1 VKIAYLVADFPKPSE
16 TFVSREILAL
26 RELGLDLKPFAF
38 QQPAPEEEKKL
49 DAATRQLIGAVEY
62 LNNGSLFSGALRSWS
77 LARIWREN
85 ADLQRTSIFKS
96 NPQLR
101 LLRAA
106 TLAAQLQAA
115 GIQHLHAHW
124 PYATIIAHL
133 VHKLTG
139 ISYSISV
146 HAHEVEYDYGHFRS
160 VFDSLSF
167 ATFCNR
173 AAMERL
179 LERLPPSARERAHL
193 VYHGVDLNRFRPLAF
208 PETGGVLKVISAGR
222 LTLSKGF
229 ERLVRACATARSL
242 GAPVELTIL
251 GAGNLETVLR
261 KIAADCG
268 FTDAFH
274 LPGWLPHDRMAERLA
289 GAHIFALMADTEYGD
304 GLPNVVLEAMAS
316 GRPVI
321 LSPLP
326 AAEEAITNG
335 VEGIILNSATDE
347 EGMVNALQRLAGD
360 RAKLPVMG
368 QAARRRVESKFDQ
381 DIHARRLKGLFEQIA
396 VPQPAMLLAA

>member
-26 RELGLDLKPFAF
+26 RALGLDVKTFAF
-38 QQPAPEEEKKL
+38 QQPAAAEQAKL
-49 DAATRQLIGAVEY
+49 DPPTQGLIGSVEY
-62 LNNGSLFSGALRSWS
+62 LGNAWLLSGALRSWS
-77 LARIWREN
+77 IPRIWREN
-85 ADLQRTSIFKS
+85 ADLQRTSMMKS
-96 NPQLR
+96 NSHLR

-106 TLAAQLQAA
+106 SLATQLQAA
-115 GIQHLHAHW
+115 GIRHLHAHW

-179 LERLPPSARERAHL
+179 LGRLPASARERSHL

-222 LTLSKGF
+222 LTRSKGF

-274 LPGWLPHDRMAERLA
+274 LPGWLPHDRVAERLA
-289 GAHIFALMADTEYGD
+289 GAHVFALMADTEYGD

-326 AAEEAITNG
+326 AAEEAITHG
-335 VEGIILNSATDE
+335 VEGLILNSATEE
-347 EGMVNALQRLAGD
+347 EGMVNALQRLAGE
-360 RAKLPVMG
+360 RAKLPVMA
-368 QAARRRVESKFDQ
+368 QAARRRVESQFDQ
-381 DIHARRLKGLFEQIA
+381 NIHVRRLKDLFEKFA
-396 VPQPAMLLAA
+396 MEQPAVLAA

>member
-1 VKIAYLVADFPKPSE
+1 MSIAYLIADFPKPSE
-16 TFVSREILAL
+16 TFVSREVLAL

-38 QQPAPEEEKKL
+38 QQPAIDEEKKL
-49 DAATRQLIGAVEY
+49 DAATRKLIGAVEY

-85 ADLQRTSIFKS
+85 ADLQRTSMFKS

-106 TLAAQLQAA
+106 TLARQLQAA

-124 PYATIIAHL
+124 PYATLIAHL

-146 HAHEVEYDYGHFRS
+146 HAHEVEYDYGHFPS
-160 VFDSLSF
+160 VFELLSF

-179 LERLPPSARERAHL
+179 LERLPASARERAHL

-208 PETGGVLKVISAGR
+208 PKCDGPLKVVSAGR
-222 LTLSKGF
+222 LTRSKGF

-251 GAGNLETVLR
+251 GSGSLDTVL
-261 KIAADCG
+261 KKVAADCG
-268 FTDAFH
+268 FSDAFH
-274 LPGWLPHDRMAERLA
+274 LPGWLPHDRVSEHMA
-289 GAHIFALMADTEYGD
+289 GAHVFALMADTEYGD

-326 AAEEAITNG
+326 AAKEAITNG
-335 VEGIILNSATDE
+335 VEGVVLNSAADE

-360 RAKLPVMG
+360 RAKLPPMG
-368 QAARRRVESKFDQ
+368 QAARRRVEEEFDQ
-381 DIHARRLKGLFEQIA
+381 NIHARRLKGLFDQILCHQ
-396 VPQPAMLLAA
+396 QPTALAA